1 MPVAYRRAF
10 SLTASFSVASLVL
23 LLEASDAHAFC
34 RTTTQP
40 LPASYSPT
48 KCFTDGLFLYWR
60 GACVSYSINQAASR
74 NVPFDDAKRIIDE
87 SFARWMNVQCADTGE
102 APGIAV
108 SNAGKAECD
117 QVIYN
122 PESANQNLIVFRDDG
137 WPYSDP
143 NSTLGLTTVTFNAE
157 TGEIFDADMEI
168 NASGR
173 NLSITD
179 QVPANGFDLASVITH
194 EAGHFFGLAHAT
206 DSKSTMFA
214 SYKPGTIALRTLTA
228 DDSEGICAIYPTTA
242 TRIVS
247 TAASP
252 TGKLDATACDP
263 NPRHGLTAKCTEPAS
278 SSGGKCEVAPTRASS
293 SSGTSSWLAAL
304 GALGL
309 IAALRRRVTRRA

>member
-168 NASGR
+168 NSSQR
-173 NLSITD
+173 NLIAGEDIPKT
-179 QVPANGFDLASVITH
+179 GFDLESVVTH
-194 EAGHFFGLAHAT
+194 EAGHFFGLAHSQDKTAT
-206 DSKSTMFA
+206 MYA
-214 SYKPGTIALRTLTA
+214 SYAPGTTALRTLSA
-228 DDSEGICAIYPTTA
+228 DDGKGLCEIYPDTA
-242 TRIVS
+242 TRTVS
-247 TAASP
+247 PKASQ
-252 TGKLDATACDP
+252 TGAIASEACNP
-263 NPRHGLTAKCTEPAS
+263 EPRHGYTRLCEETPEDSSCAVTPSTKSPAPLGS
-278 SSGGKCEVAPTRASS
+278 FAIAGVFGV
-293 SSGTSSWLAAL
+293 GLFAA
-304 GALGL
+304 
-309 IAALRRRVTRRA
+309 RRRRR